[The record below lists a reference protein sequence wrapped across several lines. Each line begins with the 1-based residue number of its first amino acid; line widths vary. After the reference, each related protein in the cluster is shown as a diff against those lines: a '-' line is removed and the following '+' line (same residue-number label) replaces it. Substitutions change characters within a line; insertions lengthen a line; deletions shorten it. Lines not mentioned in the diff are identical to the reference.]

1 MVILG
6 IDAAQCRVR
15 HGDGA
20 AHTHIAIS
28 LPQPVHGYV
37 DLFPRAP
44 TPIVIKKRRLYTNSR
59 IYQIGATHT
68 DAAYRRYP
76 LIAATEQVE
85 RHFCDLR
92 TGAGGN
98 CQFLLPA
105 VPMQLRISDSNFDHR
120 TL

>member
-6 IDAAQCRVR
+6 IDTVQHRIG
-15 HGDGA
+15 HGYGT

-44 TPIVIKKRRLYTNSR
+44 MPIVIKKRRLYTNSR
-59 IYQIGATHT
+59 IYQIGAAHT

-76 LIAATEQVE
+76 
-85 RHFCDLR
+85 
-92 TGAGGN
+92 
-98 CQFLLPA
+98 
-105 VPMQLRISDSNFDHR
+105 
-120 TL
+120 